1 MKRRIG
7 AYLGDRY
14 LLDRGVVGEC
24 SAADKL
30 RYRLSPPGKRTVGS
44 KELEELQTDV
54 GPAGGAILALP
65 AFRHGNGQD
74 MIARGNAR
82 HAWPDVHDDTG
93 SLVPQYDRVGIH
105 GHRSIDQMVVRVAQ
119 AARLDLDQHLALARP
134 GDLDFID
141 LEGAVRPEAN
151 RGA

>member
-7 AYLGDRY
+7 ADLGDRD
-14 LLDRGVVGEC
+14 LLDDGVVGEC
-24 SAADKL
+24 SAAEKL
-30 RYRLSPPGKRTVGS
+30 RYRLPPPGKRTVGS
-44 KELEELQTDV
+44 KELQELQTEI

-74 MIARGNAR
+74 VIAGGDAR
-82 HAWPDVHDDTG
+82 HAWPDFHDDTG

-105 GHRSIDQMVVRVAQ
+105 GHRSVDQMVVRVTK
-119 AARLDLDQHLALARP
+119 AARLDLDQHFALARP

-141 LEGAVRPEAN
+141 LEGAVLPHTDC
-151 RGA
+151 GP

>member
-1 MKRRIG
+1 MKGRIG
-7 AYLGDRY
+7 ADLRNRY

-24 SAADKL
+24 SAAEKL
-30 RYRLSPPGKRTVGS
+30 RYRVSPTGEWTVGS
-44 KELEELQTDV
+44 KELEELQTEI

-74 MIARGNAR
+74 MISRGNAR

-93 SLVPQYDRVGIH
+93 TLVPQYDRVGIH
-105 GHRSIDQMVVRVAQ
+105 GHRSIDQMVVRVTQ
-119 AARLDLDQHLALARP
+119 AARLDLDQHLTLARP